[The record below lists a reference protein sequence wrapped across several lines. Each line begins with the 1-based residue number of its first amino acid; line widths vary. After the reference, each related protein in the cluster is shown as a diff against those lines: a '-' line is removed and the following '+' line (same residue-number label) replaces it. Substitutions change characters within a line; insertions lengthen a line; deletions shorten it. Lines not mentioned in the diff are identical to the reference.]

1 MAEPPGHPLPTF
13 ERYRR
18 RAGWI
23 LAPVAFVG
31 LWVWP
36 FEGLPEPAHR
46 MLAILGLVMVLWL
59 TEVLPLGATA
69 LLGPCLCVL
78 LGVGEVRSVFQSFG
92 HPVLFLFLGS
102 FLLAAA
108 MVRHGL
114 SRRLALGLM
123 GLPGMAERPGR
134 LLAAYTA
141 TCVLLSMW
149 ISNTTTAAMMFPMA
163 LALLGEMAR
172 RQAVLTGT
180 PVEPRDLP
188 YTKALLLATAFGA
201 SIGGMATPVGSPPN
215 LIGMALLREQA
226 GVELSFLQW
235 MAVGL
240 PIAVVLA
247 VFLVG
252 YFHRACPA
260 PRGVWTDAATWLAAA
275 RAQLGPWRREEIQVL
290 AVFALTVTLWLLPG
304 LAGLLL
310 GPHSP
315 PAQWLHRHLPE
326 EICALLG
333 ALILFAIPGGDRR
346 GCSTLSWEDVRTVDW
361 GTILLFGGGLALGE
375 NVVASGLGQWL
386 GRQLAAAVPHPDV
399 FTLTV
404 LFTGIA
410 VLLTETT
417 SNTAT
422 ANLVVPMALAV
433 SEAAGVWPVPPA
445 VGACLGASLAF
456 MLPVSTPP
464 NALVYG
470 SGWVSL
476 GTMLRHGIMVD
487 LVGMVVVVATV
498 TFWLPWVLRGTG

>member
-1 MAEPPGHPLPTF
+1 MAEPAAPPLPTF

-18 RAGWI
+18 RGGWI
-23 LAPVAFVG
+23 LAPVVFVG
-31 LWVWP
+31 LWAWP
-36 FEGLPEPAHR
+36 FDGLPEPAHR

-59 TEVLPLGATA
+59 SEALPLGATA

-114 SRRLALGLM
+114 SRRLALALM
-123 GLPGMAERPGR
+123 SLPGVADRPAR
-134 LLAAYTA
+134 LLTAYTV

-149 ISNTTTAAMMFPMA
+149 ISNTTTAAMMFPMGA
-163 LALLGEMAR
+163 ALLREMAR
-172 RQAVLTGT
+172 RQSVLTGQ
-180 PVEPRDLP
+180 PVDPADLP
-188 YTKALLLATAFGA
+188 YTKALMLVTAFGA

-226 GVELSFLQW
+226 GVEISFLQW
-235 MAVGL
+235 VALGL
-240 PIAVVLA
+240 PIALVLA
-247 VFLVG
+247 GFLVV
-252 YFHRACPA
+252 YFHRVCPA
-260 PRGVWTDAATWLAAA
+260 PNGAWSNATTWLATA
-275 RAQLGPWRREEIQVL
+275 RAQLGPWRRGEIQVL

-310 GPHSP
+310 GPDTAASR
-315 PAQWLHRHLPE
+315 WLHRHLPE

-333 ALILFAIPGGDRR
+333 ALLLFALPAGDRR
-346 GCSTLSWEDVRTVDW
+346 GQSTLSWEDVRTVDW

-375 NVVASGLGQWL
+375 SVVSSGLGQWI
-386 GRQLAAAVPHPDV
+386 GQQLAAAVPNPDP

-445 VGACLGASLAF
+445 LGACLGASLAF

-470 SGWVSL
+470 SGWISL
-476 GTMLRHGIMVD
+476 GTMLRHGLVTD
-487 LVGMVVVVATV
+487 LVGVVAVVATV
-498 TFWLPWVLRGTG
+498 TLWLPCVLRGAG